1 MTLLWRDSEAASTA
15 AEDLRTESQLANT
28 GSIRQA
34 HPSQACQNG
43 SPTPLLSP
51 YHFRN
56 LRSEQG
62 SNPNITGRSDS
73 VKDSFSLE
81 TRGDFPGNAVV
92 KTPPSRA
99 GGAGSVPVRELRSDM
114 PRGQKSK
121 I

>member
-1 MTLLWRDSEAASTA
+1 MTLLWRDAEAASTA
-15 AEDLRTESQLANT
+15 AEDLRAESQPAKT

-34 HPSQACQNG
+34 HPSQSCQHG

-51 YHFRN
+51 YHFSN
-56 LRSEQG
+56 LKSEQG

-81 TRGDFPGNAVV
+81 TCGDFPSNAVV

-99 GGAGSVPVRELRSDM
+99 RGAGSIPVRELRSDM
-114 PRGQKSK
+114 PRGQKSNT
-121 I
+121 